1 MTSEA
6 EELEYGILLGQT
18 PRPEPDDAQAGGAV
32 VTRLSS
38 WWNHLR
44 CRRCGHTFRRGDRV
58 RVNDRERTVVHLAP
72 DLDCGV
78 PRPGSQDAE
87 DEIAAFRDG
96 LRSAWPATSGTRL
109 RRLADDDWRIP
120 KGPDD
125 VRDANV
131 CLHCGHTFR
140 PGEYVIVCPCR
151 PEQPAGLGGPRMAPG
166 CGRAVHRDPAA
177 GLSCWDSW
185 RPDGTVS
192 ICPVTQTAVH
202 WRLPR

>member
-1 MTSEA
+1 MTEA
-6 EELEYGILLGQT
+6 EELQYGILLGET
-18 PRPEPDDAQAGGAV
+18 PRPEPEDERADGSA

-44 CRRCGHTFRRGDRV
+44 CLRCGHTFRRGDSV
-58 RVNDRERTVVHLAP
+58 RVNDRERTVLHLAP
-72 DLDCGV
+72 VLNCGI
-78 PRPGSQDAE
+78 PRPEDAGADE
-87 DEIAAFRDG
+87 EIAAFREG
-96 LRSAWPATSGTRL
+96 LRLAWPATQGVRL
-109 RRLADDDWRIP
+109 RRLAADDWRIP

-125 VRDANV
+125 VREANV
-131 CLHCGHTFR
+131 CLECGHTFR

-151 PEQPAGLGGPRMAPG
+151 PEQAAGPDGPTLDAG

-185 RPDGTVS
+185 RPDGTVPV
-192 ICPVTQTAVH
+192 CPVTQTAVR